1 MHHEFHIDGVDLHGS
16 EACAPDLCNIHLLEL
31 SRVLAAFL
39 SFRLEVHDN
48 LEFQPVQSMALVF
61 SVVTTRSTE
70 VEMKATENATVA
82 ILEVDIESQAA
93 VILGMVQ
100 VAAGLVVD
108 IVNRV
113 VVDLE
118 EGTGNQVVISLEE
131 GTGNQVAIS
140 LEEGTESQAV
150 SILSKG
156 IVNQAI
162 AVLKEDIADLVTAV
176 PG

>member
-1 MHHEFHIDGVDLHGS
+1 MNVHHEFHIDGVDLHGS
-16 EACAPDLCNIHLLEL
+16 EACAPDLYNIHLLEL
-31 SRVLAAFL
+31 SRVLATFL
-39 SFRLEVHDN
+39 SFHLEVHDN
-48 LEFQPVQSMALVF
+48 LEFQSAESMALVF
-61 SVVTTRSTE
+61 SVVVTTRSTE

-82 ILEVDIESQAA
+82 ILEVDIVSQAA

-118 EGTGNQVVISLEE
+118 EGTGNQV
-131 GTGNQVAIS
+131 AIS

-150 SILSKG
+150 TILSKG
-156 IVNQAI
+156 IVN
-162 AVLKEDIADLVTAV
+162 
-176 PG
+176 